1 MLRDQA
7 DWSRS
12 CSLSKK
18 FRLPRRYQPSWHW
31 GQKQFDGDTENCRVA
46 RGIRIPR
53 GAPGFSL
60 EEGFIMK
67 NVLVALTA
75 LVMVVTS
82 FAVTDAEA
90 GLFRNRKSKC
100 CKPACCEPVCCEPAP
115 CCEAAPACPC
125 EAAPACGCEAAP
137 APCGCEAAAAPCGC
151 EVQQCSCQM
160 TRREARKARRA
171 GCCAPVTTCGCE
183 AAAPACGCEA
193 APACGCE
200 AAAPCGCGG
209 ESSAPMIEGAAPEAA
224 PEAPSSDSTT

>member
-1 MLRDQA
+1 
-7 DWSRS
+7 
-12 CSLSKK
+12 
-18 FRLPRRYQPSWHW
+18 
-31 GQKQFDGDTENCRVA
+31 
-46 RGIRIPR
+46 
-53 GAPGFSL
+53 
-60 EEGFIMK
+60 MK

-125 EAAPACGCEAAP
+125 EAAPA
-137 APCGCEAAAAPCGC
+137 PCGCEAAAAPCGC

-171 GCCAPVTTCGCE
+171 GCCTAS
-183 AAAPACGCEA
+183 CGCEA

-209 ESSAPMIEGAAPEAA
+209 EAAPMIEGAAPEAA